1 MKMPVSAMFASEM
14 GIRNFQASCWSW
26 SSRKRGSVKRTQN
39 TTPTSSTALVATM
52 SGPTTF
58 MTLSLRPQLAGR
70 AQPPRNSVE
79 ATAANATAVAN
90 SAMK

>member
-1 MKMPVSAMFASEM
+1 MFASEI

-26 SSRKRGSVKRTQN
+26 SSRKRGSENLAQK
-39 TTPTSSTALVATM
+39 TTPTSRIALIEM
-52 SGPTTF
+52 LSGP
-58 MTLSLRPQLAGR
+58 MTCIAPSPMPQLAGR
-70 AQPPRNSVE
+70 SQPPRNSVE